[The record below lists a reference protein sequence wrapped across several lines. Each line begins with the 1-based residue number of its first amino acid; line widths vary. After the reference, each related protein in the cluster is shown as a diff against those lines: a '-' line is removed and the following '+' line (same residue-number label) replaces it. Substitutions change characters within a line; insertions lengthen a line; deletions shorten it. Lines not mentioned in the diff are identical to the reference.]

1 VAIRNI
7 CGHCGQPFPNTQ
19 GTCPHCGLPS
29 LFPNVIAAEQ
39 KDERDALYARYGQ
52 ACADLAHGGFDA
64 IRQDFET
71 AVRTSAEAVVC
82 THFDELVYL
91 ASEDTKVL
99 PTYYQRVQAG
109 IIIPKGEIWDILRGG
124 VESAVLAGY
133 KENIRF
139 GALSLDGDGVKNYG
153 ECSMVL
159 KTGMICHRASLYEDN
174 NVVFT
179 VYTQALPM
187 ADAVDLPKGYRAIWD
202 DREKLCVAKLAPK
215 IESGTTVS
223 DFPRILLES
232 GRTTMDD
239 RFVEVHIWGPLTV
252 RSIERVRV
260 FRKGNR
266 PAKVTLR
273 DVERLLKPYNV
284 KLEA

>member
-1 VAIRNI
+1 MAIQNV
-7 CGHCGQPFPNTQ
+7 CGFCGQPFPNTQ
-19 GTCPHCGLPS
+19 ERCPHCSLPS
-29 LFPNVIAAEQ
+29 LFPNVIAAQ
-39 KDERDALYARYGQ
+39 QQDERDALDVRYGQ

-71 AVRTSAEAVVC
+71 AIRNSAEVVVSD
-82 THFDELVYL
+82 HFNELERL
-91 ASEDTKVL
+91 ASADTNVL

-109 IIIPKGEIWDILRGG
+109 IIIPKGEKWDILRGG
-124 VESAVLAGY
+124 VESAVFVGY
-133 KENIRF
+133 KENIHF
-139 GALSLDGDGVKNYG
+139 GALSLDGVGAKNYG
-153 ECSMVL
+153 ECSIVL

-179 VYTQALPM
+179 VYTQALAM
-187 ADAVDLPKGYRAIWD
+187 ADAVDLPKGYRAIWV

-215 IESGTTVS
+215 FGSGTTAS

-252 RSIERVRV
+252 RAIERVRV
-260 FRKGNR
+260 FRKANR
-266 PAKVTLR
+266 PAKATLR